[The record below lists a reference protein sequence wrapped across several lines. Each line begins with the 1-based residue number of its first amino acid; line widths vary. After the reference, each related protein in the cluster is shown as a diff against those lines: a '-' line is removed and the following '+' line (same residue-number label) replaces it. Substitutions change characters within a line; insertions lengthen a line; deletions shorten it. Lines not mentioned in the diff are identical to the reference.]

1 LTNMIMINVNL
12 QIFPIFSIQL
22 HVDFFALIVHE
33 QYKGIFIK
41 FPILLKAGLRFQNRI
56 SDLISN
62 RKFRLFT

>member
-1 LTNMIMINVNL
+1 MIMINVNL

-22 HVDFFALIVHE
+22 HVDFFTLIVHE

-41 FPILLKAGLRFQNRI
+41 FPILLKAGLRFQNKF